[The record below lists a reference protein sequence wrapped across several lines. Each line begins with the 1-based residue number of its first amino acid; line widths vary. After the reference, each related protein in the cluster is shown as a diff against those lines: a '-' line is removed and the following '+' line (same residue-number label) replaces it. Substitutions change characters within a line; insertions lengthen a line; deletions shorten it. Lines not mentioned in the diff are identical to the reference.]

1 MRLPTLLLG
10 VFTMTVPLTARE
22 GTDDL
27 AAVRR
32 ERLTEL
38 LPQIL
43 KEKKIDCWLT
53 FTREG
58 ASDPLLSQLGSSH
71 MVARAALIFAHDRQ
85 GNYRRVAIAASY
97 DVTSLIN
104 SALYDTVIS
113 YKQEGV
119 RPHLQQIMTE
129 LDPPVIAVNQSRDV
143 PMADGLTTGMLG
155 YLVEV
160 LPEYRQRFTSS
171 EELILSLFS
180 RKLPAEIAAVREAAE
195 KTQQIVREAFT
206 SKVIKPGKTTEN
218 DVADYLRRRA
228 EELGMEESCMN
239 IVVGPMRIHS
249 EPSDRVIQ
257 RGDLLRADICFKVR
271 GYSSDIQRTAYV
283 LRKGEQKAPDFVLRL
298 WDDVK
303 AANLAALAAIKPGV
317 PATEVDK
324 AGRSLLVSRGY
335 EEYPHGTG
343 HPIGMQVH
351 DIGPLPMPD
360 WPERYG
366 SGAFAL
372 LEPGM
377 TMAIEP
383 ALYIDEPRL
392 GGYVNFGL
400 EEDIL
405 VTEGG
410 YEMLGEAQ
418 EELWVIR

>member
-1 MRLPTLLLG
+1 MRIPILLLG
-10 VFTMTVPLTARE
+10 VIMMVPLSAQE
-22 GTDDL
+22 GADDL

-32 ERLTEL
+32 TRLTEL

-43 KEKKIDCWLT
+43 KAKNIDCWLT

-58 ASDPLLSQLGSSH
+58 ATDPLLSQLGSNH

-97 DVTSLIN
+97 DVTPLES

-119 RPHLQQIMTE
+119 RPHLQQIMEE
-129 LDPPVIAVNQSRDV
+129 LDPAVIAVNRSRDV
-143 PMADGLTTGMLG
+143 PMADGLTTGMFD

-160 LPEYRQRFTSS
+160 LPEYSPRFTSS
-171 EELILSLFS
+171 EGLILSLFS

-195 KTQQIVREAFT
+195 KTQLILREAFT
-206 SKVIKPGKTTEN
+206 SKVIKPGRTTEN
-218 DVADYLRRRA
+218 DVANYLRRRA
-228 EELGMEESCMN
+228 EELGMEESCLS
-239 IVVGPMRIHS
+239 IVAGPMRGHS
-249 EPSDRVIQ
+249 APSDRVI
-257 RGDLLRADICFKVR
+257 RPGDLLRADICFKVR

-283 LRKGEQKAPDFVLRL
+283 LRKGERKAPDFVLRL
-298 WDDVK
+298 WADMK

-317 PATEVDK
+317 AATEVDQ

-335 EEYPHGTG
+335 EEYPHGAG
-343 HPIGMQVH
+343 HSIGMQVH
-351 DIGPLPMPD
+351 DIGPLPAPD

-366 SGAFAL
+366 SVAFAH

-405 VTEGG
+405 VTEDG
-410 YEMLGEAQ
+410 YEMLGEPQ
-418 EELWVIR
+418 EELWVIK